1 MLASRRRLL
10 LAGGFVTLL
19 LAVTFRATVEGD
31 GVGYM
36 AYLHSMWVDHDL
48 SFSNE
53 YRAALA
59 AGVPTD
65 HRLIGVPTATG
76 LVANYFPMGA
86 AVLASPFYLV
96 ALALHPSGEPQFGA
110 PFTIAFTLA
119 SLLAG
124 LLALA
129 VCWRQTGSAL
139 AVVAITL
146 GTPFFFYLVYAPGYS
161 HMFSALAV
169 SLFVF
174 LWWRGRDRRSVAGWL
189 ALGLLGGLMALIRFQ
204 DGLLLLICL
213 LDVRRAGW
221 KVLLVLPGAV
231 LVFLPQ
237 VLVDMVVFGG
247 PLPQRPAGQQLT
259 LFPGHYLQVLFAS
272 WNGLFVWNPLTLAAV
287 AGMLMVRDRALRAAC
302 LFAFLLETAIDG
314 AAPDWWGGLAFG
326 ARRFLDMTPF
336 FAIGLAAIARRVDR
350 RVAWGA
356 VAAATVWSLLLAAN
370 LIYEIRTEHDPG
382 YAGLL
387 LGQVHAV
394 RWLPNLLAKGD
405 VLRHLAV
412 WPLLGR
418 SGSPLTGLVLL
429 CGQALAVAVAGLLA
443 FRRQGERP
451 LVHAY
456 DCARGD

>member
-1 MLASRRRLL
+1 MFASGPSRR
-10 LAGGFVTLL
+10 TLL
-19 LAVTFRATVEGD
+19 MGGLVVLVLAATFRAAVEGD

-36 AYLHSMWVDHDL
+36 AYLHSLWVDHDL
-48 SFSNE
+48 NFANE
-53 YRAALA
+53 YQAALA

-76 LVANYFPMGA
+76 LVANYFPIGA
-86 AVLASPFYLV
+86 SVLASPFYLL
-96 ALALHPSGEPQFGA
+96 ALAVDHSGEPQYGP
-110 PFTIAFTLA
+110 PFAIAFTVA

-129 VCWRQTGSAL
+129 VCWRMTGSVL
-139 AVVAITL
+139 VVAAVAVA
-146 GTPFFFYLVYAPGYS
+146 TPYAFYLVYAPAYS

-174 LWWRGRDRRSVAGWL
+174 LWWRGRENRSVGGWL
-189 ALGLLGGLMALIRFQ
+189 VLGLLGGLMALIRFQ

-213 LDVRRAGW
+213 LDLRRAGW

-231 LVFLPQ
+231 LMFLPQ
-237 VLVDMVVFGG
+237 VLVDLVVFGA
-247 PLPQRPAGQQLT
+247 PLPQRPAGQELA
-259 LFPGHYLQVLFAS
+259 LFPGHYLQVLFSS

-287 AGMLMVRDRALRAAC
+287 AGMVLVRDRALRAAC
-302 LFAFLLETAIDG
+302 LFAFVLETVVDG

-336 FAIGLAAIARRVDR
+336 FAIGLAAIAERLERRL
-350 RVAWGA
+350 AWS
-356 VAAATVWSLLLAAN
+356 VLAAAAAWNLLLAAN
-370 LIYEIRTEHDPG
+370 LIYQIRTEHDPG

-387 LGQVHAV
+387 LGQLHAV

-405 VLRHLAV
+405 VARDLVL

-418 SGSPLTGLVLL
+418 PASPMAGLALL
-429 CGQALAVAVAGLLA
+429 VGQALAVCVAAWVA
-443 FRRQGERP
+443 FRRPGEP
-451 LVHAY
+451 LLS
-456 DCARGD
+456 RISLR